1 MSTTDNFKKGYLP
14 WFCLLALAAI
24 VIGFALQS
32 VFAET
37 LTETQSKQK
46 KAEEYIRVAQE
57 QIKRGLYESAQALIK
72 QIRENYASYLTE
84 SQTAEIEVLSKQVEE
99 ALEVRRKTPEIIKQA
114 EELSASKQYQQ
125 ALSLLNNLQAS
136 PYLTENDRNTI
147 QNLIHNAEANLA
159 AERKQAQ
166 AVYDQAVQDYLQKN
180 YEKAKAG
187 FMQAAQSGIEVSGS
201 ISPMDYLKMIEQIQ
215 QTPPPPQPAAAAE
228 PAIKPQEQIEIEIMQ
243 MIPEQP
249 TEVEQPAPAAAQPVI
264 PEQPAPVEEQPIPV
278 IEEPAAPA
286 QTEEQPLPESQA
298 LAAEQ
303 PAQPLPEAAAAA
315 EAVPAVPLVQKDS
328 YLNEVQRRQ
337 AVQIGYVTAIV
348 QDALAKADQYLSQ
361 KDFTQARQS
370 LRKAFAA
377 IETNKLLLG
386 DELYKSFQLQ
396 LAQKEEQVNRSQ
408 DAYTAAQQQQQEE
421 QARRLAEQN
430 REEMEQRRTKAIA
443 DFMHRAYAFLDEQRY
458 EEALGQLEQ
467 LLAVDPLNQN
477 ALILKKT
484 LEDTVRWREQRTIQE
499 ESQKEEIRL
508 LLETDRR
515 SIPYFEEITF
525 PKNWKE
531 IAARREAAEKE
542 DLDPKTTAVEKQL
555 ETTVDLSSSFSE
567 ETTFEEAIE
576 ILRAAVD
583 PPLRITPIWNNL
595 IDTAFIQRD
604 TVLNIPG
611 TSMQNI
617 SLKMALELVINAVN
631 ASAITEV
638 GYLIREGVIIIATL
652 EYLDANVTNRY
663 YTKIYDI
670 SELVAPPATFDE
682 YNSGGWGEA
691 GEEGGGGGGGG
702 GGRGGGREGGGGRGG
717 GGRGGGA
724 SMGGMGGMMGGMG
737 GMTMGGGEDV
747 EETGNWRAQYRAFEL
762 IALLIQTVRPLSW
775 YIEGGEGRVWQYD
788 SHKLIVYQ
796 TDEVHKEV
804 DKFLK
809 GLKEGLGD
817 QVAIEAR
824 FLLVDENFL
833 EEIGFDMDITKWRI
847 GGDFGAGT
855 GVVEN
860 INQDSIN
867 LARPFPT
874 RVPSSLGGITTS
886 TIPTSALDLGF
897 SWGSPLDDF
906 QVDFLIRATQM
917 HRNTKSLSAPKVMV
931 MNREA
936 ANIEV
941 ITERRVKTDAAF
953 TTETLTTL
961 AGTDRTYAYF
971 DHTIEDIDTGVMLNI
986 MPTITEDK
994 KYVLLRIITYMD
1006 MLNNLETDVAVGMMP
1021 TAGGGVEEITE
1032 EYNLPSVQTSSVET
1046 RVSVPDRGTVLLGGL
1061 TMSAEYEV
1069 EAGVPGLSKLPILG
1083 RLFSNRST
1091 VKDKSILLI
1100 LVKPTIVLRDEAE
1113 QDAIASLKP
1122 F

>member
-303 PAQPLPEAAAAA
+303 PAQPLPEAVAAA

-484 LEDTVRWREQRTIQE
+484 LEDTVRWREQRAIQE

-691 GEEGGGGGGGG
+691 GEEGGGGGGG